1 MQFFEKNK
9 ALYQKDLTLK
19 IGTKCDFRDWPGITF
34 EAVVEAMFAQFDYN
48 FQIMWVW
55 YFLFVWYFHK
65 KNRGEPVHQKQFIS
79 SVWKL
84 MNNTVVGPSDIWIDF
99 SGGSYNV
106 HGALTNFLWNCLGH
120 KFW

>member
-65 KNRGEPVHQKQFIS
+65 KKSRWTSSPKTVHLKCM
-79 SVWKL
+79 K
-84 MNNTVVGPSDIWIDF
+84 T
-99 SGGSYNV
+99 YE
-106 HGALTNFLWNCLGH
+106 
-120 KFW
+120 